1 MIKRI
6 FILSMVS
13 AALILAGCE
22 ENSPL
27 LPEAEQVV
35 VQAYLYANEPVTDI
49 RLTTTY
55 AITSED
61 TAGAPINDAVV
72 SLEKNGQIYRLVSTP
87 GDSGYYHYAGNDLE
101 VNIGDKFEI
110 FVEYNDK
117 AVTGETIIP
126 PPPKNIALSTD
137 RFVIDTSNIG
147 GFFNDTSSVA
157 VTWEQESEND
167 YYFVVVKNTE
177 ATLEYI
183 DERFGGR
190 FNRFGSFRSAPIQDN
205 EYLIRRFDLTYKGK
219 HEVRVYRVNQE
230 YADLYE
236 FGLQDSRNLNEPKT
250 NIKNGLGVFAGFSS
264 VVTSFTVETK

>member
-1 MIKRI
+1 MKKLI
-6 FILSMVS
+6 FFVVIV
-13 AALILAGCE
+13 AAMMGCE
-22 ENSPL
+22 ESSPL
-27 LPEAEQVV
+27 LPETEQVV
-35 VQAYLYANEPVTDI
+35 VKAYLYANEPVTDI
-49 RLTTTY
+49 QLTTTY

-61 TAGAPINDAVV
+61 TAGLPINDAVV
-72 SLEKNGQIYRLVSTP
+72 SLEKNGQRYQLVSTP

-110 FVEYNDK
+110 IVEYNGK

-157 VTWEQESEND
+157 VTWEQESEDD
-167 YYFVVVKNTE
+167 YYFIVIRNIE
-177 ATLEYI
+177 STLEHI
-183 DERFGGR
+183 DTRFSGR
-190 FNRFGSFRSAPIQDN
+190 FNRFGSFRSRPIQDN

-219 HEVRVYRVNQE
+219 HEARVYRVNQE

-250 NIKNGLGVFAGFSS
+250 NIKKGLGVFAGFSS
-264 VVTSFTVETK
+264 VVTRFTVETK